1 METEHPDLFHDAA
14 QVALRDV
21 VELGSFIMAAGR
33 VVIRHQAQVK
43 RAREQRSE
51 KARRALKAQ
60 IRAERAAVRA
70 RWAPANDPRWL
81 REASLTDTAVAWCV
95 AVPYADPSTEWFE
108 RSAESAVRN
117 CERRLRELHPHAMA
131 RYDRLRGDG
140 LHPVLAMGKAAP
152 LFQRSP
158 DVRAHGTQPR
168 SGALTRGSGLDH
180 SWAAAEH
187 GPSREEFE
195 AHVTAG
201 KYERRG
207 RQVAWGLQGRAMERD
222 LPPLGEAEQRT
233 ALESATNLPVG
244 AIKKLAVPEPPA
256 GRPSRRPWVHDFP
269 VPIEQV
275 LAAIAAH
282 GTDGRPAVPP
292 ARIPAAGPG
301 KHPQPARRTPR

>member
-1 METEHPDLFHDAA
+1 
-14 QVALRDV
+14 
-21 VELGSFIMAAGR
+21 MAVGR
-33 VVIRHQAQVK
+33 VVIRHQAQAR
-43 RAREQRSE
+43 RARELRSE
-51 KARRALKAQ
+51 RARRALKAQ

-95 AVPYADPSTEWFE
+95 AVPYAGPSTEWFE

-152 LFQRSP
+152 LFARSP

-187 GPSREEFE
+187 GPAEGSSRLMSPPGSTNG
-195 AHVTAG
+195 AT
-201 KYERRG
+201 G
-207 RQVAWGLQGRAMERD
+207 RSPGDCR
-222 LPPLGEAEQRT
+222 
-233 ALESATNLPVG
+233 
-244 AIKKLAVPEPPA
+244 A
-256 GRPSRRPWVHDFP
+256 GRWNATFPRSGKPSSVRPWNRLP
-269 VPIEQV
+269 
-275 LAAIAAH
+275 AC
-282 GTDGRPAVPP
+282 RPA
-292 ARIPAAGPG
+292 RS
-301 KHPQPARRTPR
+301 RS